1 MGKEQLAEDYGDIH
15 MEKFDLTKAH
25 HLPFQYNGRNKVER
39 AFLAGYK
46 SAEKEIKDLKN
57 KYKSWLKD
65 LENVKLTKTINQE
78 EVIKLKAKIE
88 LLNEIEK
95 KLGI

>member
-1 MGKEQLAEDYGDIH
+1 MIKGKNYWKELNDECSLWSNEYYRCA
-15 MEKFDLTKAH
+15 
-25 HLPFQYNGRNKVER
+25 
-39 AFLAGYK
+39 LAGYEI
-46 SAEKEIKDLKN
+46 AEKETKKQLKDLKN

-65 LENVKLTKTINQE
+65 LENIKLTKTINQE

-95 KLGI
+95 KLQKTKNPS